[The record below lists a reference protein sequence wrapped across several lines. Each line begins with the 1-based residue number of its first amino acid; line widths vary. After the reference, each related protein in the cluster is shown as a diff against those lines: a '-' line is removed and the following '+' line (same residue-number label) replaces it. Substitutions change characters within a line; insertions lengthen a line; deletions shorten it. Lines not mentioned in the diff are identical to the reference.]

1 MKRKHLYLIALAGL
15 IIVLFSHCSSMRSV
29 GINSMRPAEITFP
42 SYVNT
47 LLLVDRT
54 KFEQGAVNIIEG
66 ILTGEMPG
74 ADKAAAQEAINALQQ
89 TLLASPRFKV
99 IRASEIMNGNSITQA
114 FPDALQWNI
123 IEELC
128 SRYKTEAIVA
138 LEIFDSNFIVTS
150 GARKKKKTVED
161 KGVKKEIEVD
171 EYYAEGLANVKIGIR
186 LYDPKPKSIVDQQM
200 FTKTKRW
207 EATGNNITDAIAKL
221 IRKTDATLAV
231 SRMAGQDYAYKIAP
245 MPVQLARQYY
255 SKGKKTEQ
263 VAAGAR
269 RAEVNDWKG
278 ALNTWESALS
288 SASAKDAARLCYNI
302 AVAYEVLGDMEN
314 AKKYAARSYVDYGN
328 KKGKTYSAMLEYRQR
343 DEELSEQQMK

>member
-1 MKRKHLYLIALAGL
+1 MKVKYGFLSLV
-15 IIVLFSHCSSMRSV
+15 IISSVIGFSGCNSMRHV

-47 LLLVDRT
+47 LLIVDRT
-54 KFEQGAVNIIEG
+54 KFDKGAVNIIEG

-74 ADKAAAQEAINALQQ
+74 ADKAGAQEAINSLQQ
-89 TLLASPRFKV
+89 TLLGSPRFKI
-99 IRASEIMNGNSITQA
+99 IRASEVMNGNSITQA
-114 FPDALQWNI
+114 FPDALQWNV

-128 SRYKTEAIVA
+128 ARYKTEAVVA

-150 GARKKKKTVED
+150 GARKKKKTVEEN
-161 KGVKKEIEVD
+161 GVKKEIEVD

-186 LYDPKPKSIVDQQM
+186 LYDPKPKSIVDQQL
-200 FTKTKRW
+200 FTKAKRW

-221 IRKTDATLAV
+221 IQKTDATLAV

-245 MPVQLARQYY
+245 MPVQLSRQYY

-278 ALNTWESALS
+278 ALQTWESALG
-288 SASAKDAARLCYNI
+288 SAQPKDAARLCYNI
-302 AVAYEVLGDMEN
+302 AVAYEVLGDIEK
-314 AKKYAARSYVDYGN
+314 AKRYAARSYVDYGD
-328 KKGKTYSAMLEYRQR
+328 KKGRSYSSMLEYRQR